1 MMSKQKFEGS
11 VRKHALWTSGER
23 RLKQQDW
30 QGLRPPGRVEFGVL
44 EEQNETNEMNET
56 KGKYTGK
63 QWKETGQRGPLR
75 SCKNF
80 RF

>member
-1 MMSKQKFEGS
+1 MMSKQKFERI

-30 QGLRPPGRVEFGVL
+30 QGLRPPGRVEFGEL

-63 QWKETGQRGPLR
+63 QWEETAREGL
-75 SCKNF
+75 
-80 RF
+80 